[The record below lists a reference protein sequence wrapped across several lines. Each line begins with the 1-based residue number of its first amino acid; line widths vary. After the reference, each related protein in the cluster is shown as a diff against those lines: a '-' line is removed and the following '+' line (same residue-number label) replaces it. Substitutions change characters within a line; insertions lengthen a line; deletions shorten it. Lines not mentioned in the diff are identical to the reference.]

1 MRRYK
6 LGLFFYM
13 SLYRIDFS
21 DFNLPCF
28 FLPIALLVFSVL
40 IEITFCREKQR
51 DDDKEHSKLVCFID
65 TIQGIIGLCIGVSIS
80 GTVIALLTLAYALV
94 WVIPITNPFFSVW
107 YLKQRRE
114 DDDD

>member
-1 MRRYK
+1 MK
-6 LGLFFYM
+6 EEISEGEIIVVLAVALICAHIQIGIVL
-13 SLYRIDFS
+13 LYVIILDWFS
-21 DFNLPCF
+21 
-28 FLPIALLVFSVL
+28 
-40 IEITFCREKQR
+40 FCREKQR

-114 DDDD
+114 DDDDDDD